1 MSGLLRAG
9 SIIAF
14 LISAAP
20 AQAHVP
26 IEGVGG
32 FYGGLLHPILVPA
45 HALALL
51 ALGIFI
57 GQRQHGRG
65 TAVLIFAA
73 ALVAG
78 LIAIALAVGELPAE
92 EVLLG
97 TTALVALLVA
107 MAWTPPGPLAW
118 LLAAVAG
125 AALALDSPPQTTSI
139 EEGTIMLIGTG
150 LGACIAVA
158 TVVEGAQYVT
168 HEWQRIAVRVLG
180 SWIAASAILVLA
192 MRWR

>member
-57 GQRQHGRG
+57 GRRKHGRG
-65 TAVLIFAA
+65 IAVLIFAA
-73 ALVAG
+73 
-78 LIAIALAVGELPAE
+78 
-92 EVLLG
+92 
-97 TTALVALLVA
+97 
-107 MAWTPPGPLAW
+107 
-118 LLAAVAG
+118 
-125 AALALDSPPQTTSI
+125 
-139 EEGTIMLIGTG
+139 
-150 LGACIAVA
+150 
-158 TVVEGAQYVT
+158 
-168 HEWQRIAVRVLG
+168 VRH
-180 SWIAASAILVLA
+180 
-192 MRWR
+192 RRK